1 MGCVFSASQAN
12 SLESDTG
19 DVRFICLERL
29 SQVQPSQPSPNVI
42 STPRRPG
49 SAASTSSYS
58 AFSTELTARKRVI
71 YAHSDIIS
79 RRSEYFATMLSS
91 SFSEVGTGPA
101 PGERKVY
108 TITVEEADFETIYW
122 LLKWVYGN
130 WLLFKEHDDP
140 RAAVDGVGEGWSARW
155 LNARGGEWDWKTFRK
170 SNLSDGSITGT
181 RDDARSV
188 ASADSETDKLVGGQD
203 QSPVQSSTTPTASSV
218 RAPPVVRTTSSSK
231 TIPVP
236 ANPGNVSRQI
246 STPPRRSG
254 TSTSAS
260 TLSMT
265 APPGRSTT
273 KTIPVPITL
282 SNSNFP
288 GSGHYAV
295 SQRQHPHLHP
305 TPATNTIDPHLHPT
319 PAPQP
324 ASALSMYQVAHRYAM
339 PGLTALALEHMM
351 STMTP
356 QSSFP
361 LLLATSVWDELRSL
375 VEVCSLEGI
384 L

>member
-246 STPPRRSG
+246 STPPAVRYLNECIDSFDDSSTGSLYYKDHPRSNNSFQLQFPRFRSLCCFSAAASPFASNASNQYNRSASSPHTRTSTCVCTVDVSSG
-254 TSTSAS
+254 TP
-260 TLSMT
+260 L
-265 APPGRSTT
+265 
-273 KTIPVPITL
+273 
-282 SNSNFP
+282 
-288 GSGHYAV
+288 
-295 SQRQHPHLHP
+295 
-305 TPATNTIDPHLHPT
+305 
-319 PAPQP
+319 
-324 ASALSMYQVAHRYAM
+324 RYA
-339 PGLTALALEHMM
+339 GSDCIGTRTYDVYNE
-351 STMTP
+351 
-356 QSSFP
+356 
-361 LLLATSVWDELRSL
+361 TS
-375 VEVCSLEGI
+375 I
-384 L
+384 